1 MTANIPNPVSAETS
15 RTSANFQIK
24 SAIVYV
30 PVLTI
35 SINNNIKFLENL
47 KEGFERS
54 ISWNEYKTQK
64 TTQPKN
70 NSFNYII
77 DSTFNNIN
85 ILFALSFKAG
95 EINPTRN
102 VFGRY

>member
-1 MTANIPNPVSAETS
+1 MTANIPNPVSTESS

-24 SAIVYV
+24 SAKVYV
-30 PVLTI
+30 PVITI

-47 KEGFERS
+47 KEGFERP
-54 ISWNEYKTQK
+54 ISWNEYKTKK

-102 VFGRY
+102 AFGR